1 MIELSSLLLD
11 FPSAAWGAN
20 ATLAA
25 ELQAEA
31 VLFKSDIDR
40 AVRNSVVRDDA
51 TGAIVYVPAAV
62 TQSLPTALPVLPMTG
77 RLVRLRTDVRSSSN
91 RGAISI
97 PRPSWTI

>member
-1 MIELSSLLLD
+1 MVELSSLMLD

-31 VLFKSDIDR
+31 ALFKTDIDR

-51 TGAIVYVPAAV
+51 DATGAIVYVPAAV
-62 TQSLPTALPVLPMTG
+62 TQGKNNATPYAHMTQDT
-77 RLVRLRTDVRSSSN
+77 VASYSN
-91 RGAISI
+91 FR
-97 PRPSWTI
+97 